1 MGAGVVIL
9 CGTPV
14 PEVPLGRIVL
24 RDNVTYGALTSRTA

>member
-14 PEVPLGRIVL
+14 PEVQLGPIVL
-24 RDNVTYGALTSRTA
+24 KDDAT